1 MYPTNKPDTRTLQ
14 KQVWRSSSTLAVR
27 VLGGFAVNVLGGILL
42 ARLLG
47 PRIWGIYAISLF
59 LLLAYQTLFEKGLVA
74 YLIQKQSPVS
84 SEEIGVSYTIQIGLG
99 LFCLIISVLILPVL
113 AEQWTGYD
121 ELGIMIASAGLA
133 GFAYSLRS
141 VPLALLERG
150 MKYFQVGL
158 IEMGDIIAFNV
169 FAIGSVLL
177 GMGIQGLVI
186 GNIARGVISVLIAFG
201 VRESKKPQISWNT
214 HVARCILKFGIPV
227 FGSNALKILASAAD
241 TILVSSLAGPQALG
255 FVQVTYTVLNYP
267 AYLAAILTRVSFSA
281 LSRIQDQAEELNHLS
296 SVSIALLSRM
306 ILPIMAGL
314 AGTAPLWVPWVY
326 GPEWLPVTRTF
337 LVAAIPMAMG
347 HVLLSL
353 TAPLYAKER
362 ANEVAIFLII
372 YDIAYW
378 LSSFFLIPR
387 WGELGSPIALWVSAP
402 FWFVL
407 VRNYVKH
414 CGSLDLRSFASILL
428 TSAFMMV
435 AISLSIELHWAIVV
449 LVLMIGFIVWWLSIS
464 GGAFVMNGISL
475 RRILNYA
482 ASLWGTEQ

>member
-1 MYPTNKPDTRTLQ
+1 MYPANKPETQILQ
-14 KQVWRSSSTLAVR
+14 KQVWRGSSTLAVR
-27 VLGGFAVNVLGGILL
+27 VVGGFAVNVLGGILL

-74 YLIQKQSPVS
+74 YLIQKQSPIS
-84 SEEIGVSYTIQIGLG
+84 SEEIGVSYTIQISLG
-99 LFCLIISVLILPVL
+99 LFCLIISVLIFPFL

-121 ELGIMIASAGLA
+121 EVGIMIASTGLA

-141 VPLALLERG
+141 VPLALFERE

-158 IEMGDIIAFNV
+158 IEMGDIVAFNV
-169 FAIGSVLL
+169 FAIVCVLL

-186 GNIARGVISVLIAFG
+186 GNIARGIISVLIAFG
-201 VRESKKPQISWNT
+201 VRENKRPQISWNAQ
-214 HVARCILKFGIPV
+214 VARCILKFGIPV

-241 TILVSSLAGPQALG
+241 TILVSLLAGPQALG
-255 FVQVTYTVLNYP
+255 FIQVTYTVLNYP

-281 LSRIQDQAEELNHLS
+281 LSRIQNQTEELNHLS

-314 AGTAPLWVPWVY
+314 AGTAPIWVPWVY
-326 GPEWLPVTRTF
+326 GPQWLPVTRTF

-347 HVLLSL
+347 HILLSL
-353 TAPLYAKER
+353 TAALYAKER
-362 ANEVAIFLII
+362 ANEVAVFLIL
-372 YDIAYW
+372 YDMAYW
-378 LSSFFLIPR
+378 LSSFLLIPR

-402 FWFVL
+402 LWFVL

-414 CGSLDLRSFASILL
+414 CGILDLKSFGSILL
-428 TSAFMMV
+428 TSALLMV
-435 AISLSIELHWAIVV
+435 AIFLSIQFHWALVV
-449 LVLMIGFIVWWLSIS
+449 LVLIIGFVVWWLSIS
-464 GGAFVMNGISL
+464 GGVSLMNRIFL

-482 ASLWGTEQ
+482 GSLWGTGQ